1 MPQRLPSAACT
12 QRTGALIHDLA
23 LGGLARAAFG
33 KHGAIA
39 EQWASV
45 NSPKANAPKGK
56 PVEGRKRHNVIE
68 TLGVVV
74 SVALHPATVPDLR
87 RSCTTRKSR
96 PSPRPLFA
104 DGGHAGHG
112 PPSAS
117 MREGDCPMKI
127 DNRSDAV
134 RSFEVLPWRRA
145 LKPNFAC
152 PGPSR
157 RLAKDWE
164 VLGVRRRCRSVDRSC
179 PCSRQAI
186 GAVSCRAAVSV
197 GLPAL
202 HAETFGPYQDHDLA
216 GGGVKKAPDPSRSVR

>member
-1 MPQRLPSAACT
+1 MSHLPRWEAMPQRLPSAACT
-12 QRTGALIHDLA
+12 QRTGALIHDLT

-45 NSPKANAPKGK
+45 NSPKASASKGK

-74 SVALHPATVPDLR
+74 SVALHPATVPDCGGAAPPAKAGPHRALF
-87 RSCTTRKSR
+87 SR
-96 PSPRPLFA
+96 MA
-104 DGGHAGHG
+104 
-112 PPSAS
+112 
-117 MREGDCPMKI
+117 DCPMKI

-164 VLGVRRRCRSVDRSC
+164 VLGVRRRCQAVDRSC

-186 GAVSCRAAVSV
+186 GAVSCRAAISV

-202 HAETFGPYQDHDLA
+202 HAETFGPSQDHDLA